1 MPIASGNACNCFSGC
16 SNVKCKSTPKNTCCK
31 WTYQLPRLWRQWTAS
46 TAVTLGF
53 YTKKKNKKK
62 RIFDEQHSKKNMDE
76 TLAGTH
82 IYVLYSQNV
91 CFNCRNCP
99 DNSVSEQINFSF
111 VNRLI
116 CLIRSAGLST
126 MVELKCWQ
134 QQDWRELW
142 VPCKV
147 ASGTRCSGYSI
158 SEMQLKK

>member
-1 MPIASGNACNCFSGC
+1 
-16 SNVKCKSTPKNTCCK
+16 
-31 WTYQLPRLWRQWTAS
+31 
-46 TAVTLGF
+46 
-53 YTKKKNKKK
+53 
-62 RIFDEQHSKKNMDE
+62 MDE

-126 MVELKCWQ
+126 MVELKC
-134 QQDWRELW
+134 
-142 VPCKV
+142 
-147 ASGTRCSGYSI
+147 
-158 SEMQLKK
+158 